1 MRGSTLNKESNSSSD
16 SSSESRLQALC
27 ITLPQ
32 DGTQNM
38 KTKVE
43 KRKPAGALDYISLA
57 LTTFG
62 VGYIPGAPGTYG
74 SMIAIAFYAILS
86 SSFAAF
92 RYSATPTSSEPVVA
106 SIHAVILVALL
117 IFMLLGMW
125 AASRSVELLGNSDAS
140 EAVVDEVMGQLVVF
154 LFIPFTSS
162 WLLIGAGFL
171 LFRLFDIW
179 KPYPIDDLQSLSG
192 GIGVCADDLLAGVYA
207 GVCLSVIYAVT
218 LSI

>member
-1 MRGSTLNKESNSSSD
+1 MAKSS
-16 SSSESRLQALC
+16 
-27 ITLPQ
+27 
-32 DGTQNM
+32 
-38 KTKVE
+38 VE
-43 KRKPAGALDYISLA
+43 KRNPTGPVDYFSLA

-74 SMIAIAFYAILS
+74 SLLAIGFYTVLAS
-86 SSFAAF
+86 TFTAF
-92 RYSATPTSSEPVVA
+92 RYTAAPASSDSPEAIVA
-106 SIHAVILVALL
+106 AIHAVILVGLVV
-117 IFMLLGMW
+117 FMLLGIW
-125 AASRSVELLGNSDAS
+125 AANRSVSLLGNSDAS

-179 KPYPIDDLQSLSG
+179 KPYPIDDLQSLPG
-192 GIGVCADDLLAGVYA
+192 GIGICADDLLAGVYA
-207 GVCLSVIYAVT
+207 GVCLSIIYAVT